1 MKVSYDTILRYDF
14 YDRKAWDA
22 ATCSGTLNYKH
33 DEPTSFFFFIPVS
46 KLLTGDFLV
55 DHLYLEEESLPPNWI
70 MGSGRRAEEEEE
82 GGR

>member
-1 MKVSYDTILRYDF
+1 MPQL
-14 YDRKAWDA
+14 A
-22 ATCSGTLNYKH
+22 AALSITKMMNPHL
-33 DEPTSFFFFIPVS
+33 FFL
-46 KLLTGDFLV
+46 LLTGDFLV